1 MKFIKNYKDWI
12 PPGLI
17 ESLDSHPG
25 DSIPIWNEEKLS
37 SHPELYKYRELAR
50 PGYSNG
56 TQAYQRFTRLTDGC
70 KEFNLQLPDFPEKR
84 KDSFWWVVKLNP
96 GQMQFLHV
104 DHYLY
109 GAVNTVRYSMFLK
122 DWEPGHIFVYDDKIL
137 TNYKAGDVYEWDD
150 NMVEHGVVNIGFTN
164 RYTIQIALYDDM
176 YWPPTL

>member
-1 MKFIKNYKDWI
+1 M
-12 PPGLI
+12 I

-84 KDSFWWVVKLNP
+84 KDSFWWIVKLNP

-104 DHYLY
+104 DH
-109 GAVNTVRYSMFLK
+109 
-122 DWEPGHIFVYDDKIL
+122 
-137 TNYKAGDVYEWDD
+137 
-150 NMVEHGVVNIGFTN
+150 
-164 RYTIQIALYDDM
+164 
-176 YWPPTL
+176 